1 MFRDLY
7 IINKNNYIT
16 KVCNIQNPK
25 KVTCFS
31 SFLFH
36 FLLFIDLLFSQLIL
50 INYSIYLIIFI
61 KQDCFFR
68 FVKFWLCFVYGSS
81 CWICLILPLRHFI
94 IYTNIKSNFHT
105 MESNYKPKKKWITCQ
120 WYQFLGWE
128 FWQTFSICIC
138 K

>member
-1 MFRDLY
+1 MQY
-7 IINKNNYIT
+7 T
-16 KVCNIQNPK
+16 KSQ

-61 KQDCFFR
+61 KHDCFFR
-68 FVKFWLCFVYGSS
+68 FVKFWLCFVCGSI
-81 CWICLILPLRHFI
+81 CCICLILTLRHFI
-94 IYTNIKSNFHT
+94 IYTNTKSNFSYHGIKLQT
-105 MESNYKPKKKWITCQ
+105 KKKVQHLIQWITCQ